1 MKKNILVFNLLLL
14 FSFSAY
20 AFEFKGVQSGMS
32 PEEVSAV
39 IGVEVL
45 ESTTIDVEK
54 AKIWLPKI
62 KPFKAGFRFTNDNK
76 LWRIVI
82 TDSQGSFA
90 RGAGRK
96 NILEKICSE
105 VDEGTHKVGSGN
117 YSYDFDT
124 YECFFIDTALFKQ
137 DIKFYETKTLELWE

>member
-1 MKKNILVFNLLLL
+1 MKKNILVFNLLFL

-39 IGVEVL
+39 IGSEVTK
-45 ESTTIDVEK
+45 STTIYDDK

-62 KPFKAGFRFTNDNK
+62 TPIKAGFRFTNDNK

-82 TDSQGSFA
+82 TDYKGSFA
-90 RGAGRK
+90 DAAGKK
-96 NILEKICSE
+96 NILEKICSD
-105 VDEGTHKVGSGN
+105 VDEGTHKIGSGS
-117 YSYDFDT
+117 YSYNMDT
-124 YECFFIDTALFKQ
+124 YECFLIDTALFKQ